1 MDAPAFWLSVGSVT
15 VRAMASSLRNVTVDC
30 TDALSLARFW
40 AAVLGWNVY
49 CDDDEPVLVTPHFP
63 PSGPGPGMLFIPVPE
78 PRSVK
83 NRVHVDLQPSDR
95 SREDEVD
102 RLLAL
107 GATIVEDHRNED
119 GSGWVWMA
127 DPEGN
132 DFCVERSAGERAA
145 AAAPRSFRLTVED

>member
-1 MDAPAFWLSVGSVT
+1 
-15 VRAMASSLRNVTVDC
+15 MASTLRNVTVDC

-49 CDDDEPVLVTPHFP
+49 HDEDPPVLVTPHFP
-63 PSGPGPGMLFIPVPE
+63 PSGDGPGMLFIPVPE
-78 PRSVK
+78 PRTVK
-83 NRVHVDLQPSDR
+83 NRMHVDLQPSDR
-95 SREDEVD
+95 TREEEVE
-102 RLLAL
+102 RLLEL
-107 GATIVEDHRNED
+107 GATVVEDHRSED

-145 AAAPRSFRLTVED
+145 STKPHVFRLAVD